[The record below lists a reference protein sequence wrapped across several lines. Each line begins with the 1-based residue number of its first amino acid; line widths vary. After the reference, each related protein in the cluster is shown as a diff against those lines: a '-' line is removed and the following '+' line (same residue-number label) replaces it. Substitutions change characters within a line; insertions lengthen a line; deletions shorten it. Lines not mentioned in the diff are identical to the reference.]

1 MDFLG
6 VCFKIRGS
14 GFELKIADN
23 QCLRVPPY
31 IARGASYMMVRIPYF
46 MMWR

>member
-31 IARGASYMMVRIPYF
+31 IARYVEAAHALKLMVRTS
-46 MMWR
+46 